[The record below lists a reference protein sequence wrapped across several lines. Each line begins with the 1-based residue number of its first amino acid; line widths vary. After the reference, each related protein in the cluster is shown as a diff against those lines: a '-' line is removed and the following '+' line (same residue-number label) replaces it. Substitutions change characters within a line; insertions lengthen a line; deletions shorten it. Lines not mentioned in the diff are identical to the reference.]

1 MAYDVD
7 HSTSGTIFE
16 YNVSHDNE
24 GGFFLICPYDKPTQN
39 FTIRY
44 NLSVNDR
51 TRIVEICDGQL
62 VNGKI
67 YKNTIF
73 IGDGISPFI
82 VTEDTDA
89 SLDVLLTD
97 NIIYK
102 TGSGHGQWQ
111 LNDTVFS
118 VNHNLFFGPIDA
130 YDEATF
136 NTTSAPGLA
145 AAGLRDPKAYLLLS
159 GSAAFDSAVAVA
171 GDAHKDFFSDPT
183 AAYKNLG
190 FYAGPATERPI
201 WVDDFNQNSSLAPGW
216 SSSGQ
221 VAIIADPAG
230 DLGQSV
236 QMSPTSTFSHAL
248 DVKSSFR
255 LNARIW
261 VASSNIHDGVSPSIC
276 LQGVSS
282 AIVLSNFPGLLPG
295 QWQIIEV
302 YVSKEGARLDATVSL
317 DGEPFPISSRKNKLS
332 CAGVNFNS
340 GGTTLYV
347 DDVLLTPL

>member
-1 MAYDVD
+1 MD

-24 GGFFLICPYDKPTQN
+24 GGFFLLCPYDKPTKN

-82 VTEDTDA
+82 VTEDTNA

-97 NIIYK
+97 NIMYK
-102 TGSGHGQWQ
+102 TGSGHAQWQ
-111 LNDTVFS
+111 LNDTIFS
-118 VNHNLFFGPIDA
+118 VNDNLFFGPIDA
-130 YDEATF
+130 YDEATSS
-136 NTTSAPGLA
+136 TTSAPGLA

-159 GSAAFDSAVAVA
+159 GSAALGSAVGVA
-171 GDAHKDFFSDPT
+171 GDAHKDFFSDVT
-183 AAYKNLG
+183 AAHKNLG
-190 FYAGPATERPI
+190 FYAGPATGRPV
-201 WVDDFNQNSSLAPGW
+201 WVDNFNQNSSLASGW
-216 SSSGQ
+216 SSRGQ
-221 VAIIADPAG
+221 VALVEDPAG

-236 QMSPTSTFSHAL
+236 KMSPASTLSHAL
-248 DVKSSFR
+248 DVTTPFR

-261 VASSNIHDGVSPSIC
+261 VASSNIDDGAFPSIC
-276 LQGVSS
+276 LQDVSS

-302 YVSKEGARLDATVSL
+302 YVSREGARLDATASL
-317 DGEPFPISSRKNKLS
+317 DGETFPLSSRKSHLS
-332 CAGVNFNS
+332 CVGVTFNS
-340 GGTTLYV
+340 GATTLYV
-347 DDVLLTPL
+347 DDVFLTPL